1 MITLKISARNRLKE
15 RVKQVVKGDITSMVK
30 IEVTKP
36 ATITA
41 VITKEAVEDLQIKEG
56 DEVEAV
62 IKSTEIM
69 IAKE

>member
-1 MITLKISARNRLKE
+1 MKISARNRLKG
-15 RVKQVVKGDITSMVK
+15 RVKQVVRGDVTSMVK

>member
-1 MITLKISARNRLKE
+1 MKISARNRLKG
-15 RVKQVVKGDITSMVK
+15 RVKKVVRGDITSMVK
-30 IEVTKP
+30 IEITEP
-36 ATITA
+36 ATVTA